1 MVKITIEEN
10 DAGQRLDRFL
20 RKYLRKAPLSSI
32 YRMIRKDVKVN
43 GKRAAKD
50 RMLEVGDELILYISE
65 EQVAEFARPTLAP
78 GAKATALAKARQQ
91 FKIAYEDDHLIIV
104 SKPVGLL
111 THGDR
116 KEKKNTLANQVCG
129 YLQLKGEFDPAR
141 ERIFRPS
148 PLNRLDRNTSGLVI
162 FGKSAEA
169 ARQITKMLRQRDG
182 VRKFYMTIVC
192 GRLEEARDISRA
204 LVKDEAR
211 NLVSAIGDEANG
223 DGRDGGHSVSGKESI
238 TRVEP
243 LKVGKDF
250 SLAEVELLTGRTH
263 QIRVHLAQIGHPL
276 AGDPKYGDAKINARL
291 KKEGMTTQFLH
302 AYKLEFA
309 KLEGA
314 DAAGGEAGMSAAD
327 GEAGAGAAGVLAGIA
342 GKTIE
347 VEPPA
352 AFKAAERALVG
363 GR

>member
-20 RKYLRKAPLSSI
+20 RKYLKKAPLSSI
-32 YRMIRKDVKVN
+32 YRMIRKDIKVN
-43 GKRAAKD
+43 GKRAAED

-78 GAKATALAKARQQ
+78 GAKATDPANAAALAKARRQ

-204 LVKDEAR
+204 LAKDEAR
-211 NLVSAIGDEANG
+211 NLVSPIDDERG
-223 DGRDGGHSVSGKESI
+223 DGHNKSGKESI

-250 SLAEVELLTGRTH
+250 SLVGVELLTGRTH

-314 DAAGGEAGMSAAD
+314 DATG
-327 GEAGAGAAGVLAGIA
+327 GEAGAGAPGVLAGIA

-363 GR
+363 RRAEAR